1 MALEA
6 LADPLSRVRFLPL
19 AMNFAT
25 ATEVAVNDPYYAPT
39 HQYVKND
46 VCLSGVD
53 DGAYVFLGG
62 ATDKTAT
69 FGGADP
75 SADAN
80 WVSLKPAGANSS
92 AAVVP
97 VVTGAGAPAYAV
109 TSGTLSNLPEGSKWL
124 VNWQCTAASSATPQV
139 ATDANDAIKWTLTA
153 AGVGGSVAS
162 MTQLP
167 VVDTIAVANDFSG
180 SVVITVGASGTI
192 ALTGSTVTAATNSS
206 TLAITGAIL
215 SATMVSLS

>member
-46 VCLSGVD
+46 VCLGAD
-53 DGAYVFLGG
+53 DGAYIFLGG
-62 ATDKTAT
+62 AADKTST
-69 FGGADP
+69 FAGPDP
-75 SADAN
+75 SLDNN
-80 WVSLKPAGANSS
+80 WVSLKPSGANSS

-97 VVTGAGAPAYAV
+97 VVTGAGSPAYTV
-109 TSGTLSNLPEGSKWL
+109 TSGTLSNLQEGSKWL

-167 VVDTIAVANDFSG
+167 VVDTVAVANDFSG

>member
-25 ATEVAVNDPYYAPT
+25 ATEVGVNDPYYATT

-46 VCLSGVD
+46 VCLSAVD

-80 WVSLKPAGANSS
+80 WVSLKPAGANTTENREPIV
-92 AAVVP
+92 A
-97 VVTGAGAPAYAV
+97 GAGAPAYAIV
-109 TSGTLSNLPEGSKWL
+109 GGSISGLPVGSKWL
-124 VNWQCTAASSATPQV
+124 VNWQCTATKASATLV
-139 ATDANDAIKWTLTA
+139 SDAIKWTIS
-153 AGVGGSVAS
+153 GGILNGTSAEL
-162 MTQLP
+162 TQLP
-167 VVDTIAVANDFSG
+167 VVDTVAVANSFGG
-180 SVVITVGASGTI
+180 SVVVTVGDLGIITLAGT
-192 ALTGSTVTAATNSS
+192 TVTAATNSN
-206 TLAITGAIL
+206 TLAI
-215 SATMVSLS
+215 SATVLQATMLSL

>member
-25 ATEVAVNDPYYAPT
+25 ATEVAVNDPYFAVT

-97 VVTGAGAPAYAV
+97 VATGAGAPAYAV

-124 VNWQCTAASSATPQV
+124 VNWQCTATKGSATAV
-139 ATDANDAIKWTLTA
+139 SDAIKWTLTG
-153 AGVGGSVAS
+153 AGAGGSVAS

-192 ALTGSTVTAATNSS
+192 ALTGSTVTSTTNSS